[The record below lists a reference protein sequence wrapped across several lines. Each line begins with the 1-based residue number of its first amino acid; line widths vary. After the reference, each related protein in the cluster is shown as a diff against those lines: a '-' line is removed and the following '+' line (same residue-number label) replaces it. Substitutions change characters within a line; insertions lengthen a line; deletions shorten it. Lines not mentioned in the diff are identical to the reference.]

1 MGLGMAWLVR
11 CFLFKFSCIIQINRA
26 ILFCIFIAQIINS
39 EIDIAPAE
47 FTITQ
52 NRSKAVD
59 FLVPIT
65 QSHQRFFI
73 KNPANSFNWMA
84 FIEPLRNSAWLA
96 TFILLISFPP
106 ILAFL
111 MLIGT

>member
-11 CFLFKFSCIIQINRA
+11 CFRFFSCIIQINWA
-26 ILFCIFIAQIINS
+26 IFFCIFIAQIINS

-73 KNPANSFNWMA
+73 KNPANSYNWMA